1 MPQTIEIKTS
11 AGAPASTGTLV
22 IYVAEGAAPA
32 GGAAAIWAATGLDWS
47 RVTRAAGF
55 KGKQGQMLDLL
66 APDGLEAA
74 RLLVLGAGKPDAAA
88 SPSAWTDR
96 GGSLA
101 GKLMGLKADQV
112 AVLLDEPAATPDRVA
127 ELAAGLRLRHYRFDK
142 YRAKKDEPGDA
153 AVLAITL
160 HVADPAAADA
170 AIANRGATVAGH
182 AARPRPDQRA
192 CQCARHAR
200 IRRAAQQLT
209 ALGVAVE
216 QLDEPAMRA
225 LGMNALLAVS
235 QGSARPPRLVIM
247 SWNGGKKGDAPLA
260 FVGKGVVFDTGGIS
274 IKGAAGMEDM
284 KGDMGG
290 AAAVTGLMHALAT
303 RKAAVN
309 AIGVIGLV
317 ENMPSSTA
325 MRPGDI
331 VKAMSR
337 HHHRDHQHRRRGPPR
352 ARRRAL
358 VHAGPLQ
365 AALHD
370 QPRDPHRRHRRRA
383 RQRSC
388 GPVLQQRRALRQ
400 PPRRRSGDGREA
412 LAHAHGPRLRQA
424 DREPLRRH
432 QEQRRPPGRLDH
444 RRPVP
449 AALRQRRA
457 LGPPRYRRH
466 RARLPAPPKPTRPGA
481 PASAL
486 PCSTASF
493 ATITRRHRPRQNDR
507 DPVLPPR
514 KPSARTGAPR
524 ARRKKPRARLEGG
537 GGNRVRRAC
546 RGARPAALDLSRRQL
561 PAARAGLGATRTRCS
576 RF

>member
-22 IYVAEGAAPA
+22 IYVAEGDAPT
-32 GGAAAIWAATGLDWS
+32 GGAAAIWSATGLDWS
-47 RVTRAAGF
+47 RVSRAAGF

-74 RLLVLGAGKPDAAA
+74 RLLVLGAGKPDASA
-88 SPSAWTDR
+88 SSSAWTDR

-142 YRAKKDEPGDA
+142 YRAKKDEPGEA
-153 AVLAITL
+153 ATLAITL
-160 HVADPAAADA
+160 YVADPAAADA
-170 AIANRGATVAGH
+170 AIANRGATVAGTLLARDLINEPANVLGTLEF
-182 AARPRPDQRA
+182 AA
-192 CQCARHAR
+192 
-200 IRRAAQQLT
+200 AAQQLT

-290 AAAVTGLMHALAT
+290 AAAVTGLMHALAA
-303 RKAAVN
+303 RKAPVN

-331 VKAMSR
+331 VKAMSGTTIEIINTDAEGR
-337 HHHRDHQHRRRGPPR
+337 LVLSDALWYTQNRFKPR
-352 ARRRAL
+352 LMINLATLTGAIGVAL
-358 VHAGPLQ
+358 GNDHAGLFSNNDELSANLL
-365 AALHD
+365 AAGLATGEKLWRM
-370 QPRDPHRRHRRRA
+370 PM
-383 RQRSC
+383 
-388 GPVLQQRRALRQ
+388 GPAYDKLIESRFADIKNSAGRPAGSITAAQFLLRFVNDV
-400 PPRRRSGDGREA
+400 PW
-412 LAHAHGPRLRQA
+412 AH
-424 DREPLRRH
+424 
-432 QEQRRPPGRLDH
+432 LDI
-444 RRPVP
+444 
-449 AALRQRRA
+449 AGTA
-457 LGPPRYRRH
+457 LGSPTTETNTSWSSGFGV
-466 RARLPAPPKPTRPGA
+466 ALLDRLVRDSYEAA
-481 PASAL
+481 PAKA
-486 PCSTASF
+486 
-493 ATITRRHRPRQNDR
+493 
-507 DPVLPPR
+507 
-514 KPSARTGAPR
+514 K
-524 ARRKKPRARLEGG
+524 
-537 GGNRVRRAC
+537 
-546 RGARPAALDLSRRQL
+546 
-561 PAARAGLGATRTRCS
+561 
-576 RF
+576 